1 MINHARRYLQNLI
14 VTSLDLYNAFGD
26 HDFIQAVLSYHHIPR
41 DIHNII
47 AELYK
52 DYRIAVGTNNYIA
65 SRVKVKKGFL
75 QGDYLSPLLFN
86 MCVNTLIKCID
97 QEEIKLIGYSYCNT
111 LQPRHWFQFADDTA
125 ITTAAVEELANW
137 QNTWEKIHRL
147 PLHPR
152 NKLELISKHAYG
164 KFRWRFSIS
173 CRKNG

>member
-1 MINHARRYLQNLI
+1 MLLAKQII
-14 VTSLDLYNAFGD
+14 TSLKQYYFTTRSQGLLGILQQNCTRT
-26 HDFIQAVLSYHHIPR
+26 IE
-41 DIHNII
+41 I
-47 AELYK
+47 AIG
-52 DYRIAVGTNNYIA
+52 RNNYIT
-65 SRVKVKKGFL
+65 SPVKFEKGIL
-75 QGDYLSPLLFN
+75 QSDCLTQPLLVDICF
-86 MCVNTLIKCID
+86 NTLIKCIS
-97 QEEIKLIGYSYCNT
+97 QEKIKLFGYSYCNT